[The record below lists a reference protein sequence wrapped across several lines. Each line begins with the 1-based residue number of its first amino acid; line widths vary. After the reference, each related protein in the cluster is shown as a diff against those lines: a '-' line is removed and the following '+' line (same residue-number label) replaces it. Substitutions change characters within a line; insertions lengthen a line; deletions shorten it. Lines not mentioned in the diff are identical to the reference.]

1 MPDFQIVLCTLNPT
15 INSVNLLLTSDTT
28 FLDHIINES
37 CMSLFM
43 EKSELSSAVKIEN
56 AMINELQTFESIFQL
71 LCSNRSRIIAITTQ
85 DFYLCFSTEHYP

>member
-71 LCSNRSRIIAITTQ
+71 LCLNRSRIIAITTQ